1 MINWINSWRTGNKK
15 NKIDFT
21 LRLGFLTLFELKF
34 CAFCEKDLSRTAFKD
49 WKSVDESLI
58 SALCQEC
65 QDETFEEV
73 SDE

>member
-1 MINWINSWRTGNKK
+1 MNNLNIK
-15 NKIDFT
+15 
-21 LRLGFLTLFELKF
+21 LALFKRAHSVAF
-34 CAFCEKDLSRTAFKD
+34 DICAFCEKDLSRTAFKD

-73 SDE
+73 SDEIN